1 MNRMVIKP
9 IQTGKETFTIAEG
22 TSTSLKP
29 GIVKVKGIVQDEEDG
44 NLTNKWKLNITQVY

>member
-29 GIVKVKGIVQDEEDG
+29 GIVKVKGTVQM
-44 NLTNKWKLNITQVY
+44 KKMII